1 MFKIVERGDR
11 QPVKIA
17 KPTERTGESKVVL
30 LSNSTDT
37 STVAEAILVDN
48 ENKIEK
54 QEISKMIRKND
65 IGDRF
70 DSFNINEEMDGD
82 FVYDVYRLDLGRFTE
97 KDIEGRANCIQIVT
111 YEQEFLND
119 EEGSE
124 SENYEDEDDSN
135 GKNGKVTSSLL
146 MLL

>member
-17 KPTERTGESKVVL
+17 NPTERTGESKVVL

-37 STVAEAILVDN
+37 STVAEAILIDN

-54 QEISKMIRKND
+54 QEISKMIKNND

-70 DSFNINEEMDGD
+70 DSFNINEEKDGD
-82 FVYDVYRLDLGRFTE
+82 FVYDVYRLDLCRFTE

-124 SENYEDEDDSN
+124 SETYEDDDDSN
-135 GKNGKVTSSLL
+135 GKKRFKWLTTY
-146 MLL
+146 